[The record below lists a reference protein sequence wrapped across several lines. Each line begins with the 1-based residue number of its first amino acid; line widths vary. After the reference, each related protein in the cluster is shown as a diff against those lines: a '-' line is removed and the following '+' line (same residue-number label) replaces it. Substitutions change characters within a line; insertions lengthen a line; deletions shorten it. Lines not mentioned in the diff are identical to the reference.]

1 MGGRLPTL
9 FPTDYC
15 PSKVVD
21 FNQSFSQEINIRGRP
36 MVIFVK
42 SSSCGV
48 SFLSIVLRN
57 QDQTFKNFLE
67 ILAKFLENFF
77 LLGNA
82 SAQRDPQR
90 RHTCSDRLNGLR
102 VRSQVRQNQVKQIH
116 VLIFGKERAHYKA
129 AMTEGLLLLV

>member
-1 MGGRLPTL
+1 MSGRLPTF

-15 PSKVVD
+15 PSKDVD
-21 FNQSFSQEINIRGRP
+21 FNQSFSQEINIKGRP

-48 SFLSIVLRN
+48 SPSETKI
-57 QDQTFKNFLE
+57 QTIEDFLE
-67 ILAKFLENFF
+67 NLAKFLENFL

-90 RHTCSDRLNGLR
+90 RHNCSDRMNGLR
-102 VRSQVRQNQVKQIH
+102 VRSQVR
-116 VLIFGKERAHYKA
+116 
-129 AMTEGLLLLV
+129 